1 MNQWY
6 RMTRFMNESETQGLV
21 PTVQSQTYV
30 SEWVARTDLRNEG
43 AGQNTDYTQP
53 RSKSPRREK
62 PVLCAR
68 HRPYVRKTRNHREA
82 LARAGRMDI
91 NGVLLVNL
99 ATNIPISHGLIIN
112 IE

>member
-68 HRPYVRKTRNHREA
+68 HRPYVVEKNKKPPRSSCKSRPYGHQWRT
-82 LARAGRMDI
+82 
-91 NGVLLVNL
+91 
-99 ATNIPISHGLIIN
+99 SS
-112 IE
+112 